1 MESNLTLP
9 LAVDEI
15 EPPKAPRAK
24 AKAAPERVK
33 IILEESEHIPPTGL
47 FVGDNG
53 VGYILVAGE
62 EIDVPVGVVEILSN
76 AVTAVAVV
84 DPQTLQII
92 GHRPRQMYP
101 FRRV

>member
-1 MESNLTLP
+1 MEGNLTLP
-9 LAVDEI
+9 LAVDEA
-15 EPPKAPRAK
+15 ETKKAAKPKAPA
-24 AKAAPERVK
+24 RVK